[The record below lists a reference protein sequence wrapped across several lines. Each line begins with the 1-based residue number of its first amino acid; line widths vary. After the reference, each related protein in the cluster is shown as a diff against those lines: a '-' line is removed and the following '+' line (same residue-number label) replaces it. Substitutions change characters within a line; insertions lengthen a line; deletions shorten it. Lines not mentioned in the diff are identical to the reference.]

1 MPTIRI
7 TDNLGASLDA
17 ELAPTSSLLKYVG
30 EVPGMILHG
39 EDLSQ
44 LQILNLNSPA
54 VRSLR
59 PSLTFQKPLNLGAS
73 GARLTFGADA
83 GGSFRVIQRT
93 EEQTTLFD
101 GDDYGEDLEIP
112 AGTCFV
118 DVGFHASVTAGID
131 NTAGSINFG
140 MNATSGLAIDSYRS
154 FPLGPG
160 AATVTEA
167 LRQCIGGYVIPVS
180 ADDCAALPA
189 GAVVTISG
197 NGSLCL
203 SATANLLA
211 VTNPLA
217 TLTLPSPA
225 PSLAIA
231 QTGSV
236 SIGASWQISGE
247 YQVRVQ
253 KVDGGRFR
261 LGWYRKRD
269 SEFQVT
275 ASATAGL
282 AAGAATGLLPTVI
295 GAISSNAAADLKK
308 LQDAGLSEERA
319 EAIEGAVRAAVS
331 RNLELAVTAE
341 WGSLN
346 EGEAAFL
353 YEVDPAALNHAG
365 TDAVAS
371 ALRGDLS
378 QLSDF
383 RALPPGIIEIRSI
396 LTRARST
403 RFSLKVNLL
412 GIFNAASVSGL
423 ALSGTVTFTPST
435 GELVIADTATASR
448 IQLAAVNFGAD
459 EEKLR
464 HVMAESFLITAAY
477 RGSRAVLAPPQ
488 LSSAHVFFRLDNDTN
503 RQDILRCAAIA
514 SALGLDTPR
523 LPGQI
528 SDFGRSTVAA
538 EVHYDD
544 LQTRA
549 LFLKPDG
556 TPRDRSEYESA
567 GRRAVAM
574 LVLPDGDDAFRLRP
588 ATDDTLW
595 DQMKDQGPANFRL
608 LLPAAQADGV
618 RPDYL
623 AIEWW
628 ADSMRST
635 AEILAEMNH
644 LTGAAGAASAD
655 PNFEKLRQNLASHLR
670 DVAAKA
676 HEHFGAPWGLVAM
689 FLVSGGSAKPAVKIV
704 GPRFVYSAG
713 RALTAAA

>member
-17 ELAPTSSLLKYVG
+17 DLAPASSLLKYAG
-30 EVPGMILHG
+30 EVPGMILRG
-39 EDLSQ
+39 ENLNQ

-59 PSLTFQKPLNLGAS
+59 PSLTFQKPMNLNAGGAQ
-73 GARLTFGADA
+73 LTIGADA
-83 GGSFRVIQRT
+83 GVSFRVIQRT
-93 EEQTTLFD
+93 AEETALFD
-101 GDDYGEDLEIP
+101 TDDYGDDPEIP

-118 DVGFHASVTAGID
+118 DVGLRASVSGGIDATAGP
-131 NTAGSINFG
+131 ANFG
-140 MNATSGLAIDSYRS
+140 IIASSGLAIESYRP
-154 FPLGPG
+154 FALGPG
-160 AATVTEA
+160 AVTVTEA
-167 LRQCIGGYVIPVS
+167 LRQCVGGLVIPVS
-180 ADDCAALPA
+180 TDDCAALPA

-197 NGSLCL
+197 KGSLSL

-217 TLTLPSPA
+217 TLSLPSPA

-236 SIGASWQISGE
+236 NVGASWTISGE

-253 KVDGGRFR
+253 KVDGGRIR

-269 SEFQVT
+269 SDFEVT
-275 ASATAGL
+275 ASASAGIN
-282 AAGAATGLLPTVI
+282 AGAATGLLPSVI
-295 GAISSNAAADLKK
+295 GAISSNAAADLKQ

-319 EAIEGAVRAAVS
+319 EAIQRAVQASINRS
-331 RNLELAVTAE
+331 LELAVSAE
-341 WGSLN
+341 WSSVN

-353 YEVDPAALNHAG
+353 YEVDPAALNKAG
-365 TDAVAS
+365 TEAVEA

-378 QLSDF
+378 HLSDF
-383 RALPPGIIEIRSI
+383 RALPAGITEIRSI
-396 LTRARST
+396 LTRARSS

-412 GIFNAASVSGL
+412 GIFNAASVSEL
-423 ALSGTVTFTPST
+423 ALSGSVIFTPST

-448 IQLAAVNFGAD
+448 IQMSAVNFGAD

-464 HVMAESFLITAAY
+464 HVLAESFLLTAAY
-477 RGSRAVLAPPQ
+477 RGSRAVVAPPQ

-503 RQDILRCAAIA
+503 REDMRRFAAIA
-514 SALGLDTPR
+514 PALGFDAAR
-523 LPGQI
+523 LPEPV
-528 SDFGRSTVAA
+528 SDFGRSTVTA
-538 EVHYDD
+538 EAHYNDA
-544 LQTRA
+544 QTRS

-556 TPRDRSEYESA
+556 TPRDRGEFETA
-567 GRRAVAM
+567 GRRAVAL

-588 ATDDTLW
+588 ATDDALW
-595 DQMKDQGPANFRL
+595 ARMKDQGPANFQL
-608 LLPAAQADGV
+608 LMPQAQADGV

-623 AIEWW
+623 AIAWW
-628 ADSMRST
+628 ADSMRGT
-635 AEILAEMNH
+635 AEILTEMNR
-644 LTGAAGAASAD
+644 LVGGAGAAPSD
-655 PNFEKLRQNLASHLR
+655 PNFEKLRQDLASHLR

-676 HEHFGAPWGLVAM
+676 HEQFGAPWGLVAM
-689 FLVSGGSAKPAVKIV
+689 FLVCGGNAKAAVEIV